1 MILENGSGTCG
12 TCLLEEGDGSVE
24 ALCEEASG
32 SSEKEGVGV
41 IRQPGKYLLEQ
52 QLEQPAQL
60 EGGALYLYIC
70 IPSTLGNDGLSFG
83 DHVVE

>member
-24 ALCEEASG
+24 ALCEEAGG
-32 SSEKEGVGV
+32 SSEKECVGV
-41 IRQPGKYLLEQ
+41 IRQSGKYLFEQ

-60 EGGALYLYIC
+60 EGGALHLF
-70 IPSTLGNDGLSFG
+70 DG
-83 DHVVE
+83 